1 MKPYISTNRYRLTPT
16 ISLGAVAVILLADVI
31 VLGYII
37 VKVVAGVRAVLP

>member
-1 MKPYISTNRYRLTPT
+1 MKTPMPTPT

-37 VKVVAGVRAVLP
+37 VKVVAGVRTVLP

>member
-1 MKPYISTNRYRLTPT
+1 MPTPT